1 MGGLDNI
8 LRFDSIRI
16 LKLLEIFQFSL
27 IGLILGYINGHL
39 INKYILIE
47 YKSSNYINKKYP
59 RKIWNRNPILWLHL
73 IWDAFV
79 IVISTYY
86 LKKISALFPFI
97 FDNYNP
103 KYVSSLK
110 NENILGFTIG
120 LGFIYMRLLDNFQ
133 GRINLLMGGIDD

>member
-79 IVISTYY
+79 VVISTYY
-86 LKKISALFPFI
+86 LKKISTIFPFI
-97 FDNYNP
+97 LSNIND

-110 NENILGFTIG
+110 GENMIGFTIG

-133 GRINLLMGGIDD
+133 SRINLLMGRVND